1 MLIRMGAAR
10 LTHVGASLRPLRV
23 AFVVIATVAC
33 GEKTS
38 PQRGT
43 AVSIDSAG
51 VQIVTNDPPDRNA
64 RCALSDEPI
73 LSIGAVEGDE
83 PHLFHQVRD
92 AARLSDGSIAVVD
105 GSSREVRIFSAKGE
119 HLRSMG
125 GVGDGPGEFRGPWLL
140 WVLPGDTL
148 WVGDYMPWRFNVF
161 SPAGEFSRAV
171 QPDPYQLH
179 AFVRGGVLA
188 NGTSVNVTQAMTPPG
203 GNSAAPVTF
212 LVEAHGP
219 DGALIDTITA
229 LPGRSFEPVSDQ
241 PGFFL
246 PTLFGASPLVA
257 ARGTDIAM
265 TTARDPEVRILD
277 EGFRLRRIVRWA
289 EPAREVADIHLQ
301 AFRDDYV
308 AERGGRA
315 SPGWNNGDE
324 AAIANARTV
333 ADLFP
338 TAADLMIGR
347 DGRVWVK
354 RFARPREEVAWMA
367 FSPDGIFSCHL
378 APGPDLT
385 PYEFGV
391 DYLLAL
397 DVDDLDT
404 ERVVMHRL
412 DSPGGGSQ

>member
-1 MLIRMGAAR
+1 MLRYCHGPE
-10 LTHVGASLRPLRV
+10 HVGASLRPVRL
-23 AFVVIATVAC
+23 AFVAITAAAC
-33 GEKTS
+33 GEETS
-38 PQRGT
+38 LQPGT
-43 AVSIDSAG
+43 AVVIDSAG
-51 VQIVTNDPPDRNA
+51 VQIVTNELLGTNA

-73 LSIGAVEGDE
+73 LSIGTVDGDE
-83 PHLFHQVRD
+83 PHLFYQVRQ

-105 GSSREVRIFSAKGE
+105 GSSREVRIFTATGE

-125 GVGDGPGEFRGPWLL
+125 GAGDGPGEFRGPWLL

-203 GNSAAPVTF
+203 GNSSAPVTF
-212 LVEAHGP
+212 LVEVHGP
-219 DGALIDTITA
+219 DGTLIDTIAA
-229 LPGRSFEPVSDQ
+229 LPGQRFEPVSDY

-257 ARGTDIAM
+257 ARGTNIAM
-265 TTARDPEVRILD
+265 TTARVPEVRILD
-277 EGFRLRRIVRWA
+277 EVFRLRRIVRWA
-289 EPAREVADIHLQ
+289 EPAREVTDVHLQ

-308 AERGGRA
+308 AERGGRG

-324 AAIANARTV
+324 AAINNARTV

-347 DGRVWVK
+347 DGRLWVK
-354 RFARPREEVAWMA
+354 RFTRPREESAWMA
-367 FSPDGIFSCHL
+367 FNPEGIFSCHL
-378 APGPDLT
+378 APGRDLT
-385 PYEFGV
+385 PYEFGA

-397 DVDDLDT
+397 DVDDLGT

-412 DSPGGGSQ
+412 DSPGRGGGE

>member
-1 MLIRMGAAR
+1 MLRYCHGPE
-10 LTHVGASLRPLRV
+10 HVGVSVRALRV
-23 AFVVIATVAC
+23 AFFIIATVAC
-33 GEKTS
+33 GEEALLE
-38 PQRGT
+38 QGT
-43 AVSIDSAG
+43 AVAIDSAG
-51 VQIVTNDPPDRNA
+51 VQIVTSERLGTNA
-64 RCALSDEPI
+64 RCVLGDAPI

-83 PHLFHQVRD
+83 PHLFYQIRH

-105 GSSREVRIFSAKGE
+105 GSSREVRIFSATGE

-125 GVGDGPGEFRGPWLL
+125 GAGDGPGEFRGPWLL

-148 WVGDYMPWRFNVF
+148 WVGDYIPWRFNVF

-179 AFVRGGVLA
+179 AFIRGGVLA

-212 LVEAHGP
+212 LVEVHGP
-219 DGALIDTITA
+219 DGALIDTIAA
-229 LPGRSFEPVSDQ
+229 LPGRRFEPVSDY

-257 ARGTDIAM
+257 ARGTNIAM

-277 EGFRLRRIVRWA
+277 EVFRLRRIVRWA
-289 EPAREVADIHLQ
+289 EPAREVTAGHLR

-315 SPGWNNGDE
+315 SPGWSNVDE
-324 AAIANARTV
+324 AAINDARTV

-347 DGRVWVK
+347 DGRLWLK
-354 RFARPREEVAWMA
+354 RFARPREESAWMA
-367 FSPDGIFSCHL
+367 FNPDGTFSCHF
-378 APGPDLT
+378 APGLDLT
-385 PYEFGV
+385 PYEFGA
-391 DYLLAL
+391 DYVLAL
-397 DVDDLDT
+397 DVDDLGT

-412 DSPGGGSQ
+412 DSPGGGPGE